1 MIEKYYEA
9 LQKRENLRENLV
21 GLRAQIKDEAAKE
34 QFVSMIGDGGLLLEL
49 LEEEDPKVRKNVAMI
64 LGELEWMGAAD
75 ALVTAYER
83 EQTLFVKS
91 TYLKALAYL
100 DITAYQ
106 ERFKTRME
114 ELLSYTPAA
123 EEKKHIDVLHLE
135 TIVKS
140 EKPDE
145 VNLEYIDTLKDE
157 ATVEDII
164 LRQEEYQLVRDIVE
178 SLPEKKKL
186 VLKELYGFTDG
197 EEHTLMEVGEK
208 LGMTYQNVSKIA
220 KKTLPIIKE
229 KLEKNDESYKR
240 LVKRR

>member
-1 MIEKYYEA
+1 MNK
-9 LQKRENLRENLV
+9 
-21 GLRAQIKDEAAKE
+21 
-34 QFVSMIGDGGLLLEL
+34 
-49 LEEEDPKVRKNVAMI
+49 
-64 LGELEWMGAAD
+64 
-75 ALVTAYER
+75 
-83 EQTLFVKS
+83 
-91 TYLKALAYL
+91 
-100 DITAYQ
+100 
-106 ERFKTRME
+106 
-114 ELLSYTPAA
+114 
-123 EEKKHIDVLHLE
+123 EKKHIDVLHLE

-186 VLKELYGFTDG
+186 VLKELYRFTDG

>member
-1 MIEKYYEA
+1 MNKDVPFSCYAYKAIDNTIIKYMN
-9 LQKRENLRENLV
+9 K
-21 GLRAQIKDEAAKE
+21 
-34 QFVSMIGDGGLLLEL
+34 
-49 LEEEDPKVRKNVAMI
+49 
-64 LGELEWMGAAD
+64 
-75 ALVTAYER
+75 
-83 EQTLFVKS
+83 
-91 TYLKALAYL
+91 
-100 DITAYQ
+100 
-106 ERFKTRME
+106 
-114 ELLSYTPAA
+114 
-123 EEKKHIDVLHLE
+123 EKKHIDVLHLE

-186 VLKELYGFTDG
+186 VIKELYGFTDG

-229 KLEKNDESYKR
+229 KLEKNDESYKG

>member
-1 MIEKYYEA
+1 MNK
-9 LQKRENLRENLV
+9 
-21 GLRAQIKDEAAKE
+21 
-34 QFVSMIGDGGLLLEL
+34 
-49 LEEEDPKVRKNVAMI
+49 
-64 LGELEWMGAAD
+64 
-75 ALVTAYER
+75 
-83 EQTLFVKS
+83 
-91 TYLKALAYL
+91 
-100 DITAYQ
+100 
-106 ERFKTRME
+106 
-114 ELLSYTPAA
+114 
-123 EEKKHIDVLHLE
+123 EKKHIDVLHLE

-208 LGMTYQNVSKIA
+208 LCMTYQNVSKIA